1 MLTLYER
8 VEKRVLPSKKQIKGI
23 LSIQVSVKNTDADD
37 LYMGCIHVAAVA
49 EQIKEQQRMKK
60 AS

>member
-1 MLTLYER
+1 
-8 VEKRVLPSKKQIKGI
+8 

-37 LYMGCIHVAAVA
+37 LYMECIHVAAVA

-60 AS
+60 DS

>member
-1 MLTLYER
+1 M
-8 VEKRVLPSKKQIKGI
+8 
-23 LSIQVSVKNTDADD
+23 SIQVSVKNTDADD
-37 LYMGCIHVAAVA
+37 LYMECIHVAAVA